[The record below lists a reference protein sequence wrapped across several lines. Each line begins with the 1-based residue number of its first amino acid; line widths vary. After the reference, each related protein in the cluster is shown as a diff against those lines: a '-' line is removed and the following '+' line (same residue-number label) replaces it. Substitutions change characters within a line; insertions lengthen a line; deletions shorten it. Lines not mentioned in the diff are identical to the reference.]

1 MSFTVIKPGLL
12 SSFQDTGRTGYQHL
26 GVSVGGAMDSR
37 AHRLANL
44 MAGNPETEA
53 TLEITL
59 AGPTLTFHAA
69 CCIAICGAELEPA
82 INGRSVPNN
91 RPLVVRAGDTL
102 TFGRRQQ
109 GLRAYLAFHGG
120 VDIPLVM
127 GSRSTNLR
135 SSLGGFQGRALVTGD
150 VIGLRQPLSGASLD
164 PLEDGLWHE
173 RIYLP
178 SGLGFQPRSTIRAM
192 RGAHAPLFTDQAMQ
206 NFFGSAYRISPQSER
221 MGYRLQGPELSTRS
235 REQLLSEVT
244 SFGTVQV
251 PPDGQPIVLMADRQT
266 TGGYT
271 KIAHLA
277 SVDLP
282 LVAQH
287 MPGDTLRFREI
298 SVQEALELDARREA
312 AFASLHEALHPIR
325 KHLARQIAGT

>member
-26 GVSVGGAMDSR
+26 GLSVGGAMDSR

-44 MAGNPETEA
+44 LTGNPENEA

-59 AGPTLTFHAA
+59 AGPTLAFQAP
-69 CCIAICGAELEPA
+69 CCIAICGADLEPSV
-82 INGRSVPNN
+82 NGRGVPNN
-91 RPLVVRAGDTL
+91 RPLVLRAGDTL
-102 TFGRRQQ
+102 AFGRRQQ
-109 GLRAYLAFHGG
+109 GLRAYVAFHGG
-120 VDIPLVM
+120 VDIPRVM

-135 SSLGGFQGRALVTGD
+135 SGLGGFQGRALAAND
-150 VIGLRQPLSGASLD
+150 VVGLRKPLSDVALD
-164 PLEDGLWHE
+164 ALEDALWQE

-178 SGLGFQPRSTIRAM
+178 ASLTFQARSSIRAM
-192 RGAHAPLFTDQAMQ
+192 RGAHARLFTDQALQ
-206 NFFGSAYRISPQSER
+206 HFFGSPYRISPQSER
-221 MGYRLQGPELSTRS
+221 MGYRLQGPELATRT

-271 KIAHLA
+271 KIAHVA

-287 MPGDTLRFREI
+287 MPGDTLQFREI
-298 SVQEALELDARREA
+298 SVQEAIELDCRREA
-312 AFASLHEALHPIR
+312 AFAGLHEALRPVR
-325 KHLARQIAGT
+325 ERLATHATGG

>member
-12 SSFQDTGRTGYQHL
+12 SSLQDLGRTGYQHL

-44 MAGNPETEA
+44 LAGNPESEA

-59 AGPTLTFHAA
+59 AGPTLAFDAA
-69 CCIAICGAELEPA
+69 CCIAICGGELEPS
-82 INGRSVPNN
+82 INGRHVPNN

-102 TFGRRQQ
+102 AFGRRQQ

-120 VDIPLVM
+120 LDIEPVM

-135 SSLGGFQGRALVTGD
+135 SGLGGFQGRALAAND
-150 VIGLRQPLSGASLD
+150 VIGLRRSLPHASLD
-164 PLEDGLWHE
+164 ALEDALWQQ

-192 RGAHAPLFTDQAMQ
+192 RGAHAPLFTDQALQ
-206 NFFGSAYRISPQSER
+206 NFFGSPYRISPQSER
-221 MGYRLQGPELSTRS
+221 MGYRLQGPELPTRS

-271 KIAHLA
+271 KIAHVA

-287 MPGDTLRFREI
+287 MPGDTLQFREV
-298 SVQEALELDARREA
+298 SVQEALDLDSQREA
-312 AFASLHEALHPIR
+312 AFASLHEALQPVR
-325 KHLARQIAGT
+325 DYLAR